1 MLTAHQ
7 STFKYNLSL
16 EYEMSYGSEFYER
29 RPNIMARKINVKLIL
44 ELRDAGMS
52 RSAIAS
58 TRKISRNSVSEVFNI
73 ADERHISFDDV
84 RGMTDEE
91 AYRFFYPEKYVNE
104 IMYEQPDYEYVHNEL
119 KKVGVTLKLLHEEY
133 VEKCHREDQIPV
145 GRTKFN
151 EGYTEYTAEN
161 HLTNHLEHKPGE
173 RCEVDWSGPT
183 MHYVDRNT
191 GEIIKVYLFVGTL
204 PYSQYTYV
212 EPCLN
217 MKMNSFIGCHVN
229 MYEYF
234 GGVPTRTICDN
245 LKTGVV
251 SHPKNG
257 EIILTDDYEALGSH
271 YMTAIM
277 PAQVRK
283 PKQKSSVEGSVGK
296 IATAIIAKCR
306 NMTFYSLAE
315 LKIAV
320 AEKLKDFNHEPFQK
334 REGSR
339 YEIWLEEK
347 TYLRSLPSLPYE
359 VSEWIYGRTI
369 HVDFHV
375 VYNKNRYSCPYQYAK
390 KKDHKVDLRV
400 TASTVEIYYKGD
412 RIATHH
418 RFPDYVQNRYS
429 THQED
434 MPKAF
439 RDIVEWDDVRI
450 RKWARSIG
458 KYTSDV
464 IDRIFNYV
472 DIKEQGYN
480 PSLAVLRLSRTY
492 SDARLETACEVAL
505 SRGIRSPRYRHLKA
519 ILSSNQDIVFKEKQ
533 AAAMEPEDASMGF
546 LRGSDY
552 YKKGGHK

>member
-1 MLTAHQ
+1 
-7 STFKYNLSL
+7 
-16 EYEMSYGSEFYER
+16 
-29 RPNIMARKINVKLIL
+29 MARKINVKLIL
-44 ELRDAGMS
+44 ELREAGMS

-58 TRKISRNSVSEVFNI
+58 TRKISRNSVSDVFNI
-73 ADERHISFDDV
+73 ADKRHISFEDV
-84 RGMTDEE
+84 REMTDEE
-91 AYRFFYPEKYVNE
+91 AYRFFYPDKYVNE

-119 KKVGVTLKLLHEEY
+119 KEVGVTLKLLHEEY
-133 VEKCHREDQIPV
+133 VDKCHRENKIPMAK
-145 GRTKFN
+145 TKFN
-151 EGYTEYTAEN
+151 EGYNEYTIEN
-161 HLTNHLEHKPGE
+161 HLTNHLAHKPGE

-183 MHYVDRNT
+183 MHYIDRDT

-217 MKMNSFIGCHVN
+217 MKMNTFIGCHVN

-251 SHPKNG
+251 SHPKSG
-257 EIILTDDYEALGSH
+257 EIILTADYEALGYH

-283 PKQKSSVEGSVGK
+283 PKQKPSVEGNIGK
-296 IATAIIAKCR
+296 LATAIIAKCR
-306 NMTFYSLAE
+306 NMTFYSFAE
-315 LKIAV
+315 LKLAV
-320 AEKLKDFNHEPFQK
+320 SEKLKDFNRQPFQK

-339 YEIWLEEK
+339 YEVWQEERP
-347 TYLRSLPSLPYE
+347 YLKDLPALPYE
-359 VSEWIYGRTI
+359 VAEWIYGRTI
-369 HVDFHV
+369 HIDFHV
-375 VYNKNRYSCPYQYAK
+375 VYKKNRYSCPYQYAK
-390 KKDHKVDLRV
+390 KKDNKVDLKI
-400 TASTVEIYYKGD
+400 TASTVEIYYKGE

-418 RFPDYVQNRYS
+418 RFPDYVENRYS

-439 RDIVEWDDVRI
+439 RDIVEWDDARI
-450 RKWARSIG
+450 RRWAKSIG
-458 KYTSDV
+458 KSTSVV
-464 IDRIFNYV
+464 IDKIFSYV
-472 DIKEQGYN
+472 SIKEQGYN

-492 SDARLETACEVAL
+492 SDARLETACELAL

-519 ILSSNQDIVFKEKQ
+519 ILSANQDIVYKEQ
-533 AAAMEPEDASMGF
+533 QTAMTELEDTSMGY

-552 YKKGGHK
+552 YKKGGQR

>member
-1 MLTAHQ
+1 
-7 STFKYNLSL
+7 
-16 EYEMSYGSEFYER
+16 
-29 RPNIMARKINVKLIL
+29 MARKINVKLIL

-73 ADERHISFDDV
+73 ADERHICFNDV

-91 AYRFFYPEKYVNE
+91 AYRLFYPDKYVNE
-104 IMYEQPDYEYVHNEL
+104 IMYKQPDYEYVHNEL

-133 VEKCHREDQIPV
+133 VEKCHEEDQIPM

-151 EGYTEYTAEN
+151 EGYTEYTVEN

-183 MHYVDRNT
+183 MHYVDRDT

-234 GGVPTRTICDN
+234 GGVPTRTVCDN

-257 EIILTDDYEALGSH
+257 EIILTDDYEALGTH
-271 YMTAIM
+271 YLTAIM
-277 PAQVRK
+277 PAQVHK
-283 PKQKSSVEGSVGK
+283 PKQKPSVEGSVGK

-306 NMTFYSLAE
+306 NTTFHSFAE
-315 LKIAV
+315 LKITV

-339 YEIWLEEK
+339 YEVWLEEK
-347 TYLRSLPSLPYE
+347 EYLRPLPSLPYE

-369 HVDFHV
+369 NVDFHV
-375 VYNKNRYSCPYQYAK
+375 VYKKNRYSCPYQYAK

-412 RIATHH
+412 RIATHN
-418 RFPDYVQNRYS
+418 RFPDYVTNKYS

-464 IDRIFNYV
+464 IDRIFSYV

-505 SRGIRSPRYRHLKA
+505 SKGIRSPRYRHLKA

-533 AAAMEPEDASMGF
+533 MAVTEPEDTSMGF

-552 YKKGGHK
+552 YKKGGQR